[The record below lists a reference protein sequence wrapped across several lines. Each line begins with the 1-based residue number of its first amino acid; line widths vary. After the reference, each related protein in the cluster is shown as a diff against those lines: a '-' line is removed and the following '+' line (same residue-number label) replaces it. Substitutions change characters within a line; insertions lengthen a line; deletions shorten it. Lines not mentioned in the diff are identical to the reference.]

1 MKKIVSVLLMLGLC
15 TSVISQT
22 TKTVPGTSKN
32 NAHIKVFNQTMLT
45 GDLAVAIMS
54 LNYYIAEQGSDNNYA
69 DTLAMLYMQQG
80 AYAQCYYWSDKRLA
94 AKPDDKG
101 LMEMKG
107 ISLEKLQQPKEAIE
121 IFEKLYSKTQSPYHA
136 FKLMEMQY
144 SIKRL
149 AECVATANAAEK
161 LQFKPEYVMS
171 YNVGDQMGRTYLQA
185 GIFNIHGLALYDLD
199 RKAEGKAYFER
210 AVALDSNF
218 VLARQNLEAI
228 KVIEGKSNK
237 VDPNNPQQPGSPAN
251 KPKQN

>member
-1 MKKIVSVLLMLGLC
+1 MKKIVFVLMMLGLY

-22 TKTVPGTSKN
+22 TKTVPAGAKN
-32 NAHIKVFNQTMLT
+32 NAHLKVFNQAMVT
-45 GDLAVAIMS
+45 GDLGAAIIS
-54 LNYYIAEQGSDNNYA
+54 LNYYISEQGSDNAYA
-69 DTLAMLYMQQG
+69 DTLAMIYMQQG

-94 AKPDDKG
+94 AKPNDKG

-107 ISLEKLQQPKEAIE
+107 ISLEKMRQPKEAIE
-121 IFEKLYSKTQSPYHA
+121 IFEKLYAQTKSPYHA
-136 FKLMEMQY
+136 YKLMEMQY

-149 AECVATANAAEK
+149 AECIATANSAEK
-161 LQFKPEYVMS
+161 LQFKPEYVMT
-171 YNVGDQMGRTYLQA
+171 YNVGDEMGRTYLQA

-218 VLARQNLEAI
+218 VLPRQNLEAI
-228 KVIEGKSNK
+228 KVIEGKANK
-237 VDPNNPQQPGSPAN
+237 VDPNNPQNPGSPAN

>member
-1 MKKIVSVLLMLGLC
+1 MKKIVFVLMMLGLC

-22 TKTVPGTSKN
+22 TKNVSGAAKS
-32 NAHIKVFNQTMLT
+32 NAHIKVFNQAMNT
-45 GDLAVAIMS
+45 GDLGTAIIA
-54 LNYYIAEQGSDNNYA
+54 LNYYISDQGSNNTYA
-69 DTLAMLYMQQG
+69 DTLAMIYMQQG

-107 ISLEKLQQPKEAIE
+107 ISLEKMRQPKEAID
-121 IFEKLYSKTQSPYHA
+121 IFEKLYAQTKSPYHA
-136 FKLMEMQY
+136 YKLMEMQY

-149 AECVATANAAEK
+149 AECIATANSAEK
-161 LQFKPEYVMS
+161 LQFKPEYVMT
-171 YNVGDQMGRTYLQA
+171 YNVGDEMGRTYLQA

-218 VLARQNLEAI
+218 VLPRQNLEAI
-228 KVIEGKSNK
+228 KVIEGKGNK
-237 VDPNNPQQPGSPAN
+237 VDPNNPQNPGSPGN